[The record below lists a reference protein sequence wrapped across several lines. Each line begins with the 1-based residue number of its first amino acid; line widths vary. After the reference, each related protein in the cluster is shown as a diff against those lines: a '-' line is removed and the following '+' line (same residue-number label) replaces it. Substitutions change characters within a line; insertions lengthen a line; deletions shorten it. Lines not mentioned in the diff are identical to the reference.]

1 MDYQSVRTQVREG
14 QTDPYDGMVQMPL
27 KGTDAPSTLIHKD
40 VMERRQWALMQ
51 ALAYDRP
58 FGSSDMEAAALRY
71 LSFLE
76 TGSFGESAQ

>member
-1 MDYQSVRTQVREG
+1 MFTQERMLSASAAEKKALCEGYEGGLKASHDLSVQ
-14 QTDPYDGMVQMPL
+14 
-27 KGTDAPSTLIHKD
+27 KAKD
-40 VMERRQWALMQ
+40 VERRQWALMQ

-76 TGSFGESAQ
+76 TGSFGESAP